1 MLRELE
7 QILAHR
13 SGSEQALGLLDMVLG
28 CLDVLARERD
38 LGREDVRARQMKGVV
53 GRLKQG
59 NRLADV
65 LESGTLSAFGV
76 SESRDRP
83 VEPDAHVRICGL
95 ADALERASHDF
106 LRASELAHVAQR
118 VTEKRRVSRFD

>member
-1 MLRELE
+1 
-7 QILAHR
+7 
-13 SGSEQALGLLDMVLG
+13 
-28 CLDVLARERD
+28 
-38 LGREDVRARQMKGVV
+38 MKGVV

-65 LESGTLSAFGV
+65 LKRGTLSAFGV

-106 LRASELAHVAQR
+106 LRASDLAHVAQR
-118 VTEKRRVSRFD
+118 VTEKRRITRFDRRVTSGAHDAVETTLEELSRTFGLP